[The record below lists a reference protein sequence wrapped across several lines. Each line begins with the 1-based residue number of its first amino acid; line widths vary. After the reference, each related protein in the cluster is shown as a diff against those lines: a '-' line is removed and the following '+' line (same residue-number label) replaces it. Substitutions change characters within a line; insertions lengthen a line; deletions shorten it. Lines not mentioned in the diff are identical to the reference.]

1 MLKKWRLMSLFTIL
15 ALVLAGCGEPFIST
29 LQPAGEVADQQYFL
43 MILSTLIMVV
53 VVVVVSF
60 IFVFVIVR
68 YRRSKLGDDHIPK
81 QVEGNRN
88 LEIYGL
94 LFQFFSFLSWL
105 FLLSHRPLI
114 LLIQNRWIR
123 KTGIRRRRWSS
134 MSGRTFTG
142 GNSNILTTAW

>member
-1 MLKKWRLMSLFTIL
+1 MKRGWEEMLKKWRLMSLFTIL

-60 IFVFVIVR
+60 IFVFVIVK

-88 LEIYGL
+88 LEILWTVIPIIL
-94 LFQFFSFLSWL
+94 L
-105 FLLSHRPLI
+105 LI
-114 LLIQNRWIR
+114 LVVPVVAQ
-123 KTGIRRRRWSS
+123 
-134 MSGRTFTG
+134 TFDLAGYETDG
-142 GNSNILTTAW
+142 